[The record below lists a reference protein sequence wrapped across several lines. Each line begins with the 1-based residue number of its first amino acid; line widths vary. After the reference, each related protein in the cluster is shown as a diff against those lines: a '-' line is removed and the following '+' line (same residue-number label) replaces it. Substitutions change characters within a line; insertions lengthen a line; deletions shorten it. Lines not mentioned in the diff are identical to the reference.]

1 MKKISEQRAEDL
13 KYISLLTKL
22 NSNKSREEKY
32 LLILSRD
39 LLKGFQAINSLGIE
53 KAKEYQLFYDFILNF
68 EELKELMKEF
78 RWSKEF
84 LSTKGIDFI
93 SYRTLYFAVC

>member
-1 MKKISEQRAEDL
+1 MKQISEQRAEDL

-84 LSTKGIDFI
+84 LSANGIDFI